1 MATTITITI
10 TITRVFYA
18 RYLHPA
24 IAVMIMTTK
33 RKRAVRRR
41 LPSSP
46 LSSSYMM
53 YLVSMEMIMTTKRTV
68 RTARTV
74 MTTAC
79 VSQESWTA
87 GSQCFSDSCLFHCW
101 GLWSFLAC
109 LIIAIMMMMI
119 LACLMMGDNCHYDD
133 TWWWFLPVWLIGD
146 NCHYDDTWLCICQKV
161 FVKSPDLDIWW

>member
-1 MATTITITI
+1 MSKVIEEVINNHDLHLGNMATTITITI

-41 LPSSP
+41 LPSSSSP
-46 LSSSYMM
+46 LYSSYMM

-87 GSQCFSDSCLFHCW
+87 GSQCFSDSCLFDW
-101 GLWSFLAC
+101 GLLLFLYHVS
-109 LIIAIMMMMI
+109 I
-119 LACLMMGDNCHYDD
+119 GCH
-133 TWWWFLPVWLIGD
+133 WLIHDG
-146 NCHYDDTWLCICQKV
+146 TGSV
-161 FVKSPDLDIWW
+161 